1 MTKLR
6 GKLYPLALWAA
17 GVLIGLMGTP
27 AGAVDLKTADG
38 AWTFSLNGNVNVDYI
53 YSSCEDPSSAVDT
66 GGFGLA
72 CVGSAS
78 TSSVS
83 NIQNGL
89 LPAAF
94 SFGVATTQDGIDL
107 AAHLGLYPGIAAND
121 SGSPNVGPLV
131 NPRNSAL
138 SSTGLDIRQVYM
150 TFGNKE
156 MGTFTL
162 GRNIGLF
169 GADVILN
176 DMTLPGVGGPGNAA
190 TPFPA
195 NTTLGGIG
203 LGYIYTDWLAQID
216 YTTVDVSGFN
226 ATVGIFDP
234 INSLSDAGA
243 SEPKKSPGV
252 HAKAT
257 YTMPLSGSDKL
268 YVSVAFLTQQQRNV
282 SGGTAY
288 SYTGNGVDVFVKVNV
303 QDLEAFA
310 YYYHADGLGTT
321 ALFLGG
327 TFSDPAT
334 ASFGQTRTS
343 DGFLVQATYKMG
355 SLKLGANYGESKLDF
370 ANAADQLANPTLL
383 SKNKKGT
390 VGVYYSLTKNLT
402 LLGEV
407 SRVTSDSHGGGSNDA
422 TTVNAGA
429 FLSF

>member
-1 MTKLR
+1 
-6 GKLYPLALWAA
+6 
-17 GVLIGLMGTP
+17 
-27 AGAVDLKTADG
+27 
-38 AWTFSLNGNVNVDYI
+38 
-53 YSSCEDPSSAVDT
+53 
-66 GGFGLA
+66 
-72 CVGSAS
+72 
-78 TSSVS
+78 
-83 NIQNGL
+83 
-89 LPAAF
+89 
-94 SFGVATTQDGIDL
+94 
-107 AAHLGLYPGIAAND
+107 
-121 SGSPNVGPLV
+121 
-131 NPRNSAL
+131 
-138 SSTGLDIRQVYM
+138 
-150 TFGNKE
+150 
-156 MGTFTL
+156 
-162 GRNIGLF
+162 
-169 GADVILN
+169 
-176 DMTLPGVGGPGNAA
+176 
-190 TPFPA
+190 
-195 NTTLGGIG
+195 
-203 LGYIYTDWLAQID
+203 
-216 YTTVDVSGFN
+216 
-226 ATVGIFDP
+226 
-234 INSLSDAGA
+234 
-243 SEPKKSPGV
+243 
-252 HAKAT
+252 
-257 YTMPLSGSDKL
+257 MPLSGSDKL

>member
-1 MTKLR
+1 MKNTHRTRQLFR
-6 GKLYPLALWAA
+6 PLVA
-17 GVLIGLMGTP
+17 GVLLAVVALPT
-27 AGAVDLKTADG
+27 GAVDLKTPDG
-38 AWTFSLNGNVNVDYI
+38 SWTFSLNGNVNVDYI
-53 YSSCEDPSSAVDT
+53 WSSCQSQSSAVAT

-72 CVGSAS
+72 CVGSVS

-121 SGSPNVGPLV
+121 SGSPNVGPLTA
-131 NPRNSAL
+131 NARNSAL
-138 SSTGLDIRQVYM
+138 STTGLDIRQVYL

-156 MGTFTL
+156 MGTFKL
-162 GRNIGLF
+162 GRDIGLF
-169 GADVILN
+169 AADVILN

-216 YTTVDVSGFN
+216 YSTVDLSGFN

-234 INSLSDAGA
+234 INSLTDPAP
-243 SEPKKSPGV
+243 EPKQAPGL
-252 HAKAT
+252 HAKVT

-268 YVSVAFLTQQQRNV
+268 YVSVAGLTQKQRNV
-282 SGGTAY
+282 SAGGTSY
-288 SYTGNGVDVFVKVNV
+288 SYTGNGVDVFAKVNV

-327 TFSDPAT
+327 AFGL
-334 ASFGQTRTS
+334 GQTRTS
-343 DGFLVQATYKMG
+343 DGFLVQATYKIG
-355 SLKLGANYGESKLDF
+355 AVKLGANYGESKLDF
-370 ANAADQLANPTLL
+370 ANAADQAANPTLL

-407 SRVTSDSHGGGSNDA
+407 SRVTSDSHAGGSNDA
-422 TTVNAGA
+422 TTVNVGA
-429 FLSF
+429 FLGF